1 MMHSFGWCTAGTLSD
16 NLQKKCDNQE
26 LSLTDMTLE
35 VMAAYPSVPFAF
47 IQSKT
52 DEVQRS
58 FYFAIAITG
67 NNDVIYN
74 NYYHHNRNS
83 DNIQL
88 NDSK

>member
-1 MMHSFGWCTAGTLSD
+1 MMNSFGWCTAGTLSN

-35 VMAAYPSVPFAF
+35 VMTTYPSIPFAF

-52 DEVQRS
+52 DAIQRS

-67 NNDVIYN
+67 KKYYDVIYIY
-74 NYYHHNRNS
+74 YYHHHHFR
-83 DNIQL
+83 
-88 NDSK
+88 

>member
-1 MMHSFGWCTAGTLSD
+1 MNSFGWCTAGTLSN

-35 VMAAYPSVPFAF
+35 VMTTYPSIPFAF

-52 DEVQRS
+52 DATQRS

-67 NNDVIYN
+67 KKYYN
-74 NYYHHNRNS
+74 VT
-83 DNIQL
+83 
-88 NDSK
+88 